1 MRLLQGEQTVAAV
14 DAPEGLPPP
23 RRDGFRTVEAGG
35 TTYRTLTRTTPDGDV
50 LEVGGELAG
59 VSERV
64 GGLRARVIVVSG
76 VGVAVVGALSW
87 WLAGLALRPFGG
99 LRTAVARVSTTRDL
113 STRLPAESR
122 LEEVDALSESV
133 NAMLARLESS
143 SAETE
148 QALEATRR
156 FAADAGHELRT
167 PMTALRA
174 NLGSLLR
181 NSRLGSDE
189 RQAVLS
195 EAEAEAERTV
205 RLLEA
210 LQTLARGDAGA
221 SLPREEIEL
230 ADLVDAALERA
241 RRRHPE
247 TTFALHASEEST
259 ALEGWPDGLQVLVEN
274 LIENAARHGR
284 PGGRVEVELERAEG
298 GLRLAVDDDGPGV
311 PERERIFERFVRGE
325 QAGEGSGLGL
335 ALVRQQARLHGG
347 EAWVAD
353 SELGGARFLVRLAR
367 GASNGEAQSSVVG
380 P

>member
-1 MRLLQGEQTVAAV
+1 MRLLDGERTVAAV
-14 DAPEGLPPP
+14 DAPSALPAP
-23 RRDGFRTVEAGG
+23 RQDGFRTVEVDD
-35 TTYRTLTRTTPDGDV
+35 TVYRTSTRTTPEGLT
-50 LEVGGELAG
+50 LEVGGDLAG
-59 VSERV
+59 VRDRV
-64 GGLRARVIVVSG
+64 GGLGARVVVVSA
-76 VGVAVVGALSW
+76 VGVAVVAALAW
-87 WLAGLALRPFGG
+87 WLAGLALRPLGG
-99 LRTAVARVSTTRDL
+99 LRASVARVSTTRDL
-113 STRLPAESR
+113 SNRLPSESR

-133 NAMLARLESS
+133 NAMLARLEGS

-174 NLGSLLR
+174 NLGALLR
-181 NSRLGSDE
+181 NPSLGGDE

-230 ADLVDAALERA
+230 ADLVDAGLERA
-241 RRRHPE
+241 RRRHSE
-247 TTFALHASEEST
+247 TTFAFHAPEET
-259 ALEGWPDGLQVLVEN
+259 TELEGWPDGLQVLVDN

-284 PGGRVEVELERAEG
+284 RGGRVEVTLARDG
-298 GLRLAVDDDGPGV
+298 PGLRLSVDDDGAGV
-311 PERERIFERFVRGE
+311 PGADSERVFERFVRGNG
-325 QAGEGSGLGL
+325 AGEGSGLGL

-347 EAWVAD
+347 EAWVEA
-353 SELGGARFLVRLAR
+353 SALGGARFVARLAPVAR
-367 GASNGEAQSSVVG
+367 AGEQGLRAV
-380 P
+380 